1 MEISELRMKAK
12 ELREILGLRSYP
24 VGVKISSKRIEVN
37 GLRLKGYRYCQALMR
52 ARSGD
57 HVILGREEIGC
68 AASAAIFGF
77 KELPEGFKTG
87 EHTLK
92 IGIAKE
98 PSVGSKIYAEVE
110 SFKPGE
116 VEDLYL
122 FPLETAIMEP
132 DVVIVE
138 DQPERL
144 MWIILA
150 CVNANK
156 GERVEFSSAVMRAT
170 CLDCTAI
177 PYKRQKINLSLGCFG
192 CRMAT
197 DIGDD
202 EALIGFPYKFFE
214 DVYDFVKY
222 FSQNAIPS
230 ARDKKAYK
238 ALKAKEGIK

>member
-1 MEISELRMKAK
+1 MEISELRSKAK

-24 VGVKISSKRIEVN
+24 VGVKISPKRLNVDAK
-37 GLRLKGYRYCQALMR
+37 RLKGYRYCQALMR
-52 ARSGD
+52 ARKGD
-57 HVILGREEIGC
+57 HVLLGKEEIGC
-68 AASAAIFGF
+68 AASAAVFGF

-92 IGIAKE
+92 IGIAKD
-98 PSVGSKIYAEVE
+98 PSIGSKIYAEIE

-116 VEDLYL
+116 IEDLYL

-132 DVVIVE
+132 DVVIIE

-144 MWIILA
+144 MWILLA

-156 GERVEFSSAVMRAT
+156 GERIETNSAVMRAT

-177 PYKRQKINLSLGCFG
+177 PYKRQKVNLSLGCFG

-197 DIGDD
+197 DIADD
-202 EALIGFPYKFFE
+202 EALVGFPYKLFGEVF
-214 DVYDFVKY
+214 DYVKY

-238 ALKAKEGIK
+238 ALKAKEG

>member
-1 MEISELRMKAK
+1 MEVSELREKAK

-24 VGVKISSKRIEVN
+24 VGVKLSPKRLEIDAK
-37 GLRLKGYRYCQALMR
+37 RLKGYRYCQALMR
-52 ARSGD
+52 ARRGD
-57 HVILGREEIGC
+57 HVILGKEEIGC
-68 AASAAIFGF
+68 AASAAVFGF

-92 IGIAKE
+92 IGIAKD
-98 PSVGSKIYAEVE
+98 PSVGSRIYAEVE

-116 VEDLYL
+116 IGDLYL

-132 DVVIVE
+132 DVVVVE
-138 DQPERL
+138 DQPEKL
-144 MWIILA
+144 MWILLA
-150 CVNANK
+150 CVNVNK
-156 GERVEFSSAVMRAT
+156 GERVDLSSAVMRAT

-177 PYKRQKINLSLGCFG
+177 PHKRQTVNISLGCFG

-202 EALIGFPYKFFE
+202 EALIGFPYKFFG
-214 DVYDFVKY
+214 DVVDYVKY

-238 ALKAKEGIK
+238 ALKAKEV